1 MALTRQPSREERERA
16 LKKAQDEYRERM
28 RKLAVALVTGAIL
41 LMRWREEMRR
51 EIRALHLL
59 VAVLAGGDIERDAEL
74 RQRVLSEVD
83 RQLRYLERWVSQL
96 IPQELTQEQV
106 DKIATRSAMYGT
118 ATRKTFFLSFTRSL
132 GLPFMPFYPK
142 ERTACKV
149 GCNCGWRIVQLK
161 GQGNFNCFWQL
172 GLAEHCPTCLARER
186 ACSPLKVRGGVIID
200 PQRYQAV
207 ELYA

>member
-28 RKLAVALVTGAIL
+28 RKLAVALVTGSIL

-83 RQLRYLERWVSQL
+83 RQLRYLERWVTQL

-106 DKIATRSAMYGT
+106 DKIATRAAMYGT
-118 ATRKTFFLSFTRSL
+118 ATRQTFFLSYTRSL

-142 ERTACKV
+142 DRTVCKV

-161 GQGNFNCFWQL
+161 GRGNFDCFWRL
-172 GLAEHCPTCLARER
+172 GIAEHCPTCLARER
-186 ACSPLKVRGGVIID
+186 ACSPLRVRGGVIVD